1 MTNIQELIR
10 EEFNRIDALA
20 RTISPAYASKPV
32 PRLTF
37 FTKGKTAGL
46 AKFGSHWEVS
56 INTFV
61 ASQNHDM
68 MINTVSHEIAHM
80 VVAAEN
86 YNDHGHGR
94 YWKMVHRALGGN
106 AQRCYAA
113 ESVKTIAGRKSTWY
127 LYETLCGV
135 QHWVGPRFHSGLQSG
150 KYNYLT
156 VRESGQR
163 LYESNWT
170 GKHEIR
176 G

>member
-1 MTNIQELIR
+1 MTSILELIR
-10 EEFNRIDALA
+10 EEFSRIDALA

-61 ASQNHDM
+61 ALQNHDM

-80 VVAAEN
+80 VAAVA
-86 YNDHGHGR
+86 YNDRGHGR

-113 ESVKTIAGRKSTWY
+113 ESVKTIAGRKTTYY
-127 LYETLCGV
+127 LYETRCG
-135 QHWVGPRFHSGLQSG
+135 QSQWVGPRYHNGLQSG
-150 KYNYLT
+150 KYPSLRIRST
-156 VRESGQR
+156 GAKILCSD
-163 LYESNWT
+163 WT
-170 GKHEIR
+170 GKTEIR